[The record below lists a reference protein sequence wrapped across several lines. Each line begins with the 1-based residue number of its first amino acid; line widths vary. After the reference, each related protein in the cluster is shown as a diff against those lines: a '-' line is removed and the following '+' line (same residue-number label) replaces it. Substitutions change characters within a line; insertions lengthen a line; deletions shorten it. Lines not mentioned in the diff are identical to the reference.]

1 MFLLSIACIAVGSFL
16 AFRTNNK
23 QDQYA
28 PKGYMNS
35 LMARPK
41 SVYAY

>member
-1 MFLLSIACIAVGSFL
+1 MFLLSIACIAVGGFL
-16 AFRTNNK
+16 ASRINDE

-28 PKGYMNS
+28 PKSYMNS
-35 LMARPK
+35 LRARPK